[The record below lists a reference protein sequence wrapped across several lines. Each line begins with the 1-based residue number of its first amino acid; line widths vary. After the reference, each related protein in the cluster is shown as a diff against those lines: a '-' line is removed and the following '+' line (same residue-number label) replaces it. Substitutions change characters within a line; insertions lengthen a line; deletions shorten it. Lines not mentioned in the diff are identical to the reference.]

1 MFVSISPIS
10 LNGCVST
17 SPDELSVTSHAVNAL
32 SLGMV
37 LSDLSR
43 RFNAALL
50 LTILLAA
57 AYLIVLIIAS
67 RENVVSTGVAMLIAL
82 FIIWFFQPPFL
93 SYKAW
98 KIKKKYR

>member
-1 MFVSISPIS
+1 MSITEAKLLAS
-10 LNGCVST
+10 GFT
-17 SPDELSVTSHAVNAL
+17 SSDLQKLRKYITKDAL
-32 SLGMV
+32 SLDMV
-37 LSDLSR
+37 ISDLSR

-50 LTILLAA
+50 LTILLVAV
-57 AYLIVLIIAS
+57 YLIVIIIAS

-82 FIIWFFQPPFL
+82 FIICFLQPPFL